1 MLRPCRM
8 VRHRVESWRVVFGKG
23 GVGVLAMQTLLE
35 AVDPVVCEL
44 EEGQEWGGRD
54 LHRLPVEAT
63 FVRDAA
69 AMRELG
75 EINGVRKLFE
85 AGKVFFKAGSVNGEG
100 GENETAWCEMALD
113 AAILGTCQRRRPDCF
128 GVLPSL
134 LQI

>member
-35 AVDPVVCEL
+35 AVD
-44 EEGQEWGGRD
+44 
-54 LHRLPVEAT
+54 HRLPVEAT
-63 FVRDAA
+63 FIRDAA

-113 AAILGTCQRRRPDCF
+113 AAILLFCKYDNAITIDF
-128 GVLPSL
+128 V
-134 LQI
+134 